1 MARSIK
7 CCLVLALMLLLVF
20 CSGKRTNT
28 RQQIVGRYRA
38 VLDSGT
44 DAVTLNDDGTFAE
57 ELTFASGKKISNR
70 GNWSLQDGS
79 ILLEGILAVGPDSPS
94 PNGFVPRTS
103 VVLPISQLFGK
114 VRSFGAEEWAVFE
127 KM

>member
-1 MARSIK
+1 MAYSIK
-7 CCLVLALMLLLVF
+7 WCLVLASILLLVS
-20 CSGKRTNT
+20 CSGKRTIT
-28 RQQIVGRYRA
+28 RQQMVGSYRA
-38 VLDSGT
+38 TLGSGT
-44 DAVTLNDDGTFAE
+44 DAITLNNDSTFAE
-57 ELTFASGKKISNR
+57 ELAFANGKKISNR

-103 VVLPISQLFGK
+103 VVLSISQLFGK
-114 VRSFGAEEWAVFE
+114 VRSFGTEEWAVFK